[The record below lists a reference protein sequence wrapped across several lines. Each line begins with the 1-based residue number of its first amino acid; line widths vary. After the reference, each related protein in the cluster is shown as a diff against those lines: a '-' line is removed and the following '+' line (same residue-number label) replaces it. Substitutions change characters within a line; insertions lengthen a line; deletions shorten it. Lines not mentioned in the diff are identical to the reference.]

1 MTVESALPMNNS
13 KTGGLLNSVRGGLS
27 GGLKRPS
34 ALTLIAC
41 TLLSS
46 VSVAAAPAAGPELA
60 KWRRIDRFDVKTP
73 FAEMNAGAARVNVD
87 APVDLVRQVVLD
99 YKNYQNFM
107 TRFEKSRVVGRT
119 GDKTDVYLQVPILKG
134 AAKVWAI
141 VRFEPVKQQNGTE
154 VVVGHMIRGNVKRLD
169 ATWRLTKLDD
179 LSTQVVL
186 ELLIVPDMP
195 VPDSLVVPE
204 VRFAAAKAV
213 EGSRDE
219 AEKRKPH

>member
-1 MTVESALPMNNS
+1 MKNSNS
-13 KTGGLLNSVRGGLS
+13 KGLLNSFRSTG
-27 GGLKRPS
+27 KPS

-41 TLLSS
+41 TLFSS
-46 VSVAAAPAAGPELA
+46 VSVAAAPAPGPELD
-60 KWRRIDRFDVKTP
+60 KWRQVNRFEVKTP
-73 FAEMNAGAARVNVD
+73 YADMNAGAARVNVD
-87 APVDLVRQVVLD
+87 APEEVVRQVVLD
-99 YKNYQNFM
+99 YKNYANFM
-107 TRFEKSRVVGRT
+107 TRFEKSRIVGRS

-141 VRFEPVKQQNGTE
+141 VRFEPVKDVNGTE
-154 VVVGHMIRGNVKRLD
+154 VVAGHMIKGNVKRLD
-169 ATWRLTKLDD
+169 ATWRLKKLDD
-179 LSTQVVL
+179 TTTNVVL

>member
-1 MTVESALPMNNS
+1 MTNS
-13 KTGGLLNSVRGGLS
+13 KSGGLLNSFRGMG
-27 GGLKRPS
+27 RAS
-34 ALTLIAC
+34 ALTLLAC
-41 TLLSS
+41 TLFSS
-46 VSVAAAPAAGPELA
+46 VSVAAAPAAGPELQ
-60 KWRRIDRFDVKTP
+60 KWRKVDRFDVKTP
-73 FAEMNAGAARVNVD
+73 YSDTNAGAARGNVD
-87 APVDLVRQVVLD
+87 APEDVVRAVVLD
-99 YKNYQNFM
+99 YKNYASFIS
-107 TRFEKSRVVGRT
+107 RFEKSRIVGRS

-141 VRFEPVKQQNGTE
+141 VRFEPVKQVDGGE
-154 VVVGHMIRGNVKRLD
+154 VVEGHMVNGKGNVKRLD
-169 ATWRLTKLDD
+169 ATWRLKKLDD
-179 LSTQVVL
+179 TTTQVVL

>member
-1 MTVESALPMNNS
+1 MTNPKS
-13 KTGGLLNSVRGGLS
+13 GGLLNSLRGMS
-27 GGLKRPS
+27 RAS
-34 ALTLIAC
+34 ALTLLAC
-41 TLLSS
+41 TLFSS
-46 VSVAAAPAAGPELA
+46 VSVAAAPASGPELQ
-60 KWRRIDRFDVKTP
+60 KWRRVDRFDVKTP
-73 FAEMNAGAARVNVD
+73 YSDTNAGAARGNVD
-87 APVDLVRQVVLD
+87 APEDVVRAVVLD
-99 YKNYQNFM
+99 YKNYASFIS
-107 TRFEKSRVVGRT
+107 RFEKSRIVGRS

-141 VRFEPVKQQNGTE
+141 VRFEPVKQVDGSE
-154 VVVGHMIRGNVKRLD
+154 VVEGHMVNGKGNVKRLD
-169 ATWRLTKLDD
+169 ATWRLKKLDD
-179 LSTQVVL
+179 TTTQVVL

>member
-1 MTVESALPMNNS
+1 MTNSNS
-13 KTGGLLNSVRGGLS
+13 KGLS
-27 GGLKRPS
+27 NSIRTLGRKSS

-41 TLLSS
+41 TLFSS
-46 VSVAAAPAAGPELA
+46 VSVAAAPAPGPELD
-60 KWRRIDRFDVKTP
+60 KWRTVNRFEVKTP
-73 FAEMNAGAARVNVD
+73 YADMNAGAARVNVD
-87 APVDLVRQVVLD
+87 APEELVRQVVLD
-99 YKNYQNFM
+99 YKNYANFM
-107 TRFEKSRVVGRT
+107 TRFEKSRIVGRS

-141 VRFEPVKQQNGTE
+141 VRFEPVKEVNGTE
-154 VVVGHMIRGNVKRLD
+154 VVIGHMIKGNVKRLD
-169 ATWRLTKLDD
+169 ATWRLKKLDD
-179 LSTQVVL
+179 TTTNVVL

-219 AEKRKPH
+219 AEKRKPR

>member
-1 MTVESALPMNNS
+1 MTKLRS
-13 KTGGLLNSVRGGLS
+13 GGLLNSLRGMG
-27 GGLKRPS
+27 RAS
-34 ALTLIAC
+34 ALTLLAC
-41 TLLSS
+41 TLFSS
-46 VSVAAAPAAGPELA
+46 VSVAAAPAAGPELQ
-60 KWRRIDRFDVKTP
+60 KWRKVDRFDVKTP
-73 FAEMNAGAARVNVD
+73 YSDTNAGAARGNVD
-87 APVDLVRQVVLD
+87 APEDVVRAVVLD
-99 YKNYQNFM
+99 YKNYASFIS
-107 TRFEKSRVVGRT
+107 RFEKSRVVGRS

-141 VRFEPVKQQNGTE
+141 VRFEPVKQVDGSE
-154 VVVGHMIRGNVKRLD
+154 IVEGHMVSGKGNVKRLD
-169 ATWRLTKLDD
+169 AKWRLKKLDETT
-179 LSTQVVL
+179 TQVVL

>member
-1 MTVESALPMNNS
+1 MTNS
-13 KTGGLLNSVRGGLS
+13 YS
-27 GGLKRPS
+27 GGFLNALRSMGHSS
-34 ALTLIAC
+34 ALTLLGC
-41 TLLSS
+41 SLFSS
-46 VSVAAAPAAGPELA
+46 VSVAAAPAPGPDLE
-60 KWRRIDRFDVKTP
+60 KWHRVDRFEVKTP
-73 FAEMNAGAARVNVD
+73 WSDTNAGAARGNVD
-87 APVDLVRQVVLD
+87 APEELVRSVVLD
-99 YKNYQNFM
+99 YKNYANFIS
-107 TRFEKSRVVGRT
+107 RFEKARIVGRS

-141 VRFEPVKQQNGTE
+141 VRFEPVKEVDGGE
-154 VVVGHMIRGNVKRLD
+154 VVEGHMVKGNVKRLD
-169 ATWRLTKLDD
+169 ATWRLKKLDD
-179 LSTQVVL
+179 TSTQVVL

>member
-1 MTVESALPMNNS
+1 MNNS
-13 KTGGLLNSVRGGLS
+13 RSTGLLNSLRGMGKS
-27 GGLKRPS
+27 S

-41 TLLSS
+41 TLFSS
-46 VSVAAAPAAGPELA
+46 VSVAAAPAPGPELD
-60 KWRRIDRFDVKTP
+60 KWRTVNRFEVKTP
-73 FAEMNAGAARVNVD
+73 YSDMNAGAARVNVD
-87 APVDLVRQVVLD
+87 APEELVRQVVLD
-99 YKNYQNFM
+99 YKNYANFM
-107 TRFEKSRVVGRT
+107 SRFEKSRIVGRS

-141 VRFEPVKQQNGTE
+141 VRFEPVKEVNGTE
-154 VVVGHMIRGNVKRLD
+154 VVVGHMIKGNVKRLD
-169 ATWRLTKLDD
+169 ATWRLKKLDD
-179 LSTQVVL
+179 TTTNVVL

-219 AEKRKPH
+219 AEKRKPR